1 LLPTILLLCGKVNFT
16 NLSRYSG
23 LSEKSFR
30 RHYSQTFNFTQLNAH
45 LMALSPSKVEVRIAA
60 MDHSFIPKSGQQTYG
75 LDWFYNGT
83 ASRSQKG
90 LEISTIAVI
99 GIDTHQTYTLSARQT
114 PPDQVTSLPTQRR
127 QTVAQSAIDQAQTQ
141 LQQLPVVPANPRISL
156 KMIEQAQQQL
166 QQLPECQPTRTDHT
180 IAHLQASAPYL
191 PKAVSYLVV
200 DAAFSHQKFV
210 DAVRAL
216 SLHVVGKL
224 RHDANL
230 KYLYTGEQ
238 KPRGAK
244 RKYDGKVHFQDL
256 SRLSWVKALEPNLN
270 LYTAGVWH
278 VTLKRQIRIAYVV
291 DTRKAGKRRCA
302 LFFSSDLSLGAEQ
315 ILAYYRAR
323 FQIEFIYREAKQFTG
338 LCDAQTRDPQRLDFH
353 FNASLTALNLARY
366 EAYSEHSH
374 LDKTAQP
381 MPFSMS
387 SYKRLAFND
396 HLLSRFIAMLDLD
409 STLIKSHPNYEKLR
423 SYGVVD
429 S

>member
-1 LLPTILLLCGKVNFT
+1 
-16 NLSRYSG
+16 
-23 LSEKSFR
+23 
-30 RHYSQTFNFTQLNAH
+30 
-45 LMALSPSKVEVRIAA
+45 
-60 MDHSFIPKSGQQTYG
+60 MDHSFIPKSGKQTYG

-99 GIDTHQTYTLSARQT
+99 GIDTHQSYTLSARQT

-166 QQLPECQPTRTDHT
+166 QQLPERQPTRTDHT